1 MIEWSTLFYPF
12 LWLFSRAQARHLIKH
27 YYKNLKSWRF
37 IPCRFYKASL
47 LSLQCCIPW
56 RLLEASLFSII
67 FLILWRVSVI
77 LVDNGAYWERPN
89 FIFQFWC
96 FIGVSLIYGYI
107 YILLKNI
114 CHSHDAH
121 ITFSPPFVEN
131 SRNPNKCGASKTLRH
146 KSLFVENSNLY
157 SVLKTLSLYFS
168 SKTLSL
174 HSPWKT
180 LGKLP
185 YTHLDPRFFFTCWQ

>member
-1 MIEWSTLFYPF
+1 MCDWAG
-12 LWLFSRAQARHLIKH
+12 RH
-27 YYKNLKSWRF
+27 YYKNLKSWCF
-37 IPCRFYKASL
+37 IPCHFYKASL
-47 LSLQCCIPW
+47 LSLQWCIPW
-56 RLLEASLFSII
+56 RLLEASLVSII
-67 FLILWRVSVI
+67 CLILWRVWVI

-89 FIFQFWC
+89 FIIQFWR
-96 FIGVSLIYGYI
+96 FTAVSLIYGYI

-114 CHSHDAH
+114 CPSHDAY

-131 SRNPNKCGASKTLRH
+131 PRNPNKCGASETLSL

-157 SVLKTLSLYFS
+157 SILKTLSLCFP

-180 LGKLP
+180 LGRLP
-185 YTHLDPRFFFTCWQ
+185 YTRLDPQFFFTCWQ